1 VVVDDYLWVDL
12 ETHGLNPLW
21 MWKINQQTAPNWKS
35 IHYIILQPQSAGTI
49 ASMPSPDG
57 AYAHSVL
64 MKNFGN
70 GLTVR
75 RVIGAG

>member
-1 VVVDDYLWVDL
+1 
-12 ETHGLNPLW
+12 
-21 MWKINQQTAPNWKS
+21 
-35 IHYIILQPQSAGTI
+35 
-49 ASMPSPDG
+49 MPSPDG